1 MAQIAFLG
9 LGVMG
14 GRMAANLI
22 EAGHSVTVWNRSPGR
37 AEPFR
42 EKGADVADTPR
53 AAARGAEIVMAM
65 LRDNPASQGVWCD
78 PDVGALA
85 GMTRGAVAVESST
98 ISVGWAK
105 ELARRAAESGV
116 AFADA
121 PVSGSRPQAQSR
133 ALVYLVGATP
143 ETFAALE
150 PVLEAMGST
159 IHHCGTVGTGI
170 AIKLAINMLLGVQGV
185 AMAEAL
191 NLAERSGMQL
201 GKAVDIIGSTP
212 VCSPAAG
219 IAAKLMAG
227 GDYSPMFPVDLMEK
241 DFANIAAAA
250 QDLSA
255 EAPLS
260 EAARERYREAMAAG
274 LSQENYPAVFK
285 LYRP

>member
-1 MAQIAFLG
+1 MARIAFLG
-9 LGVMG
+9 LGAMG

-22 EAGHSVTVWNRSPGR
+22 EAGHSVTVWNRSPER

-42 EKGADVADTPR
+42 KKGIDVADTPR

-65 LRDNPASQGVWCD
+65 LRDDPASQDVWCD
-78 PDVGALA
+78 SDAGALA

-116 AFADA
+116 SFADA
-121 PVSGSRPQAQSR
+121 PVSGSRPQAESR
-133 ALVYLVGATP
+133 ALVYLVGATS

-212 VCSPAAG
+212 VCSPAAR
-219 IAAKLMAG
+219 IAAGLMAG
-227 GDYSPMFPVDLMEK
+227 GNYSPMFPVDLMEK

-250 QDLSA
+250 QDFSA
-255 EAPLS
+255 EAPMS
-260 EAARERYREAMAAG
+260 EAARERYRAAVAAG